1 MCKLNSFFHLQSL
14 SCCSVEE
21 DSNFGQSTALV
32 EACRNRDVPLVD
44 LLLKHGARDDDC
56 KALSVTVQNRDE
68 TLIAKLL
75 STKVKCCL
83 LLFECVSSFI
93 QFIFQFYL
101 FLL

>member
-1 MCKLNSFFHLQSL
+1 MSNIHKLLIFYITFITHVFDFFKSL

-21 DSNFGQSTALV
+21 DSSFGQSTALV

-56 KALSVTVQNRDE
+56 KALFVSVQNKDE

-75 STKVKCCL
+75 SIKVRG
-83 LLFECVSSFI
+83 I
-93 QFIFQFYL
+93 YL
-101 FLL
+101 FYFYWC